1 MNETRSGEPRL
12 QNYSDYLNPALTPSD
27 TLSSIA
33 LNRIHDAIYLVD
45 RALRIKYV
53 NEKACKLMGFSQRAL
68 MQVSFAALDHELKDD
83 DVAALWWK
91 LTMRPEGITF
101 TSQHTPRRGEPIS
114 VQVSSS
120 LYLHGGVPHALCVV
134 RDVRELKQKE
144 AIQQLREKQFRALV
158 ENSPDMIARF
168 DLSLRCVYV
177 NPPVLKW
184 FDGQEQDIYR
194 WQLTEAVPH
203 HEAGMALLRLV
214 SHSLASGEQAEG
226 ELTLNHGDRKRIL
239 HVRSVPEFDL
249 HGELESVLTV
259 GRDIT
264 AIRLAE
270 EELRE
275 AHQQLRLLARN
286 QEAQREA
293 ERKHLAHE
301 IHDKLGQHL
310 TSLRV
315 GLSLIRMQS
324 PEAGDAVHQQVDNL
338 MQLVDG
344 TIQVVRD
351 VSTRLR
357 PNMLNLGLVPALEWL
372 RDEFN
377 KHNTTRCIF
386 VPPHG
391 KDLRLSD
398 ECLTAAFRVVQESL
412 TNVQRHAGATSVYLF
427 MKQDGDRLRID
438 VVDNGK
444 GFDMRRVRPNA
455 WGLPGMVERA
465 AMLNGE
471 VVIDSKPGEG
481 TRVQLSF
488 PHRPPVLSRTL
499 FTKKNK

>member
-1 MNETRSGEPRL
+1 M
-12 QNYSDYLNPALTPSD
+12 QNYSHCLNPALTPPDS
-27 TLSSIA
+27 LSSIA
-33 LNRIHDAIYLVD
+33 LDRIHDAIYLVD
-45 RALRIKYV
+45 RNLRIKYV
-53 NEKACKLMGFSQRAL
+53 NEKACKLMGYSPHAL
-68 MQVSFAALDHELKDD
+68 MRLSFAVIDHELQDD
-83 DVAALWWK
+83 DVTALWWK

-101 TSQHTPRRGEPIS
+101 TSQHTPSRGEPIS

-120 LYLHGGVPHALCVV
+120 HYLHGGEAHALCVV

-144 AIQQLREKQFRALV
+144 AVQLLREKQFRALV

-168 DLSLRCVYV
+168 DLTLRCVYV

-184 FDGQEQDIYR
+184 FEGHEQEIYR
-194 WQLTEAVPH
+194 RQLTEAVPH
-203 HEAGMALLRLV
+203 NETGMALLRLV
-214 SHSLASGEQAEG
+214 SQSMASGSEAEG
-226 ELTLNHGDRKRIL
+226 ELTLTQGSRRRIL

-264 AIRLAE
+264 GIRLAE

-301 IHDKLGQHL
+301 IHDELGQHL

-324 PEAGDAVHQQVDNL
+324 PQAGEAVHQQVDNL
-338 MQLVDG
+338 MQLVDS

-386 VPPHG
+386 IPPQQ
-391 KDLRLSD
+391 KALRLSD
-398 ECLTAAFRVVQESL
+398 ECVTAAFRVVQESL
-412 TNVQRHAGATSVYLF
+412 TNVQRHAKASSVYIF
-427 MKQDGDRLRID
+427 VKQDGDKLRID

-444 GFDMRRVRPNA
+444 GFDMQHVRPNA

-471 VVIDSKPGEG
+471 VCIDSRPGEG

-488 PHRPPVLSRTL
+488 PHRARGLSRAL
-499 FTKKNK
+499 FNKIDK

>member
-1 MNETRSGEPRL
+1 MMPENGDALL
-12 QNYSDYLNPALTPSD
+12 QNYSHCLNPTLTPPDS
-27 TLSSIA
+27 LSSIA
-33 LNRIHDAIYLVD
+33 LDRIHDAIYLVD
-45 RALRIKYV
+45 RNLRIKYV
-53 NEKACKLMGFSQRAL
+53 NEKACKLMGYSPHAL
-68 MQVSFAALDHELKDD
+68 MQLSFAVIDHELQDD
-83 DVAALWWK
+83 DVTALWWK
-91 LTMRPEGITF
+91 LAMRPEGITF
-101 TSQHTPRRGEPIS
+101 TSQHTPSRGELIS

-120 LYLHGGVPHALCVV
+120 HYLHGGEPHALCVV
-134 RDVRELKQKE
+134 RDVREVKQKE
-144 AIQQLREKQFRALV
+144 AVQQLREKQFRALV

-168 DLSLRCVYV
+168 DLALRCVYV

-184 FDGQEQDIYR
+184 FEGREQEIYHR
-194 WQLTEAVPH
+194 QLTEAVPH
-203 HEAGMALLRLV
+203 NETGMALLRLV
-214 SHSLASGEQAEG
+214 SQSMASGNEAEG
-226 ELTLNHGDRKRIL
+226 ELTLTQGSRRRIL
-239 HVRSVPEFDL
+239 HVRSVPEFNL

-286 QEAQREA
+286 QETQREA

-301 IHDKLGQHL
+301 IHDELGQHL

-324 PEAGDAVHQQVDNL
+324 PEAGEALHQQVDNL
-338 MQLVDG
+338 MQLVDS

-386 VPPHG
+386 IPPQG
-391 KDLRLSD
+391 KELRLSD
-398 ECLTAAFRVVQESL
+398 ECVTAAFRVVQESL
-412 TNVQRHAGATSVYLF
+412 TNVQRHAKASSVYIF
-427 MKQDGDRLRID
+427 VKQDGDKLRID

-444 GFDMRRVRPNA
+444 GFDMQNVRPNA

-471 VVIDSKPGEG
+471 VSIDSRPGEG

-488 PHRPPVLSRTL
+488 PHRPRSLSRAL
-499 FTKKNK
+499 FNKIDK